1 QCLNE
6 LAFLL
11 MACFKTFF
19 YLSLSLFLSLSLS
32 LSHSPSL
39 FLSLSLSLSLSIPPC
54 SPSLFRSLGLGNGRL
69 PSKCYRVM
77 GDSLKFPT
85 EFMHLLSA
93 FLFSP
98 HKEETMLHGKE
109 DLGCACNRTVTK
121 EELNYTR
128 S

>member
-1 QCLNE
+1 MSMNPLSLICRSLV
-6 LAFLL
+6 
-11 MACFKTFF
+11 
-19 YLSLSLFLSLSLS
+19 SLSLCLCPSIFLYLPLSLICRSRSLSLCLTLS
-32 LSHSPSL
+32 LSH
-39 FLSLSLSLSLSIPPC
+39 